1 MASSSKRRKVTKG
14 ASTRHK
20 VLRPTAISVP
30 EDQEDGKFINPALV
44 SFFHIFVLDPLKD
57 HEQEQQMNHA
67 DKGKEKAVED

>member
-1 MASSSKRRKVTKG
+1 MASSSKCRKVTKG